1 MRRLSIVT
9 LAASLLVPV
18 AGCKQRYPYVW
29 ANDITQTEVPVD
41 TVPLRPGDRISV
53 TVPRMEEL
61 AAAPAFEI
69 GADGAIVLPLVG
81 PFDVEGL
88 TPEAAARKLNARLNG
103 IVVNPDARI
112 SVVTPRQPVVTVVG
126 EVATPNSITLA
137 QGEGV
142 LTAIA
147 RVGGLTEFADPQG
160 IYVVRKYPK
169 RERIRFRYSD
179 LTGGVQRSSEFE
191 LRDGDVIVVE

>member
-1 MRRLSIVT
+1 MRLASTLIVAST
-9 LAASLLVPV
+9 LVMALPA
-18 AGCKQRYPYVW
+18 CKPRYPYVW
-29 ANDITQTEVPVD
+29 ANDIQQTEVPVD

-53 TVPRMEEL
+53 SVPRMEEL
-61 AAAPAFEI
+61 LAAPPFDV

-81 PFDVEGL
+81 PFEVEGL

-112 SVVTPRQPVVTVVG
+112 SMVSPRIPAVTVVG
-126 EVATPNSITLA
+126 EVANPARIEVA

-142 LTAIA
+142 LTALA

-169 RERIRFRYSD
+169 QERIRFRYTD
-179 LTGGVQRSSEFE
+179 LTGGAPRSSEFE